1 MLLEIPNLLPPSE
14 YNLILDMLSRGKFVD
29 GKLSAGSRARA
40 IKNNLEME
48 PNEKLINDLNN
59 ILMRRLVEHPTFQS
73 FVLPCKVA
81 SPFYVCYEKG
91 MSYGAHIDDPIM
103 GPPQYRY
110 RSDVSITIFLNSPQD
125 YQGGELSIQTNFG
138 PSEVK
143 LAAGS
148 AVLYPSSSLHQV
160 REITE
165 GRRIVA
171 VTWAQSHVRSAEQRD
186 VLYELHLAR
195 QKLLNTAA
203 LAEET
208 AQVDHVYTNLVRM
221 WSDV

>member
-14 YNLILDMLSRGKFVD
+14 FNLILDMMSHGKLVD
-29 GKLSAGSRARA
+29 GKLSAGSRARS

-59 ILMRRLVEHPTFQS
+59 ILMRRLVEHPTFQN
-73 FVLPCKVA
+73 FVLPSKVA
-81 SPFYVCYEKG
+81 SPFYACYEKG
-91 MSYGAHIDDPIM
+91 MKYGLHIDDPIM
-103 GPPQYRY
+103 GPAQYRY
-110 RSDVSITIFLNSPQD
+110 RSDVSITVFLNDPSA

-138 PSEVK
+138 TNEVK

-148 AVLYPSSSLHQV
+148 VVLYPSSSLHQV
-160 REITE
+160 REVTE
-165 GRRIVA
+165 GKRIVA
-171 VTWAQSHVRSAEQRD
+171 VTWAQSYVRPAEQRD
-186 VLYELHLAR
+186 LLYELHLAR
-195 QKLLNTAA
+195 EKLMATAPTAA
-203 LAEET
+203 ET